1 MNISRSIQ
9 AVDTHTSG
17 EATRIITGGLPVLKG
32 GTMMEKKQYFLSHND
47 SIRRTCM
54 LEPRGHANM
63 FGAVITEPADPS
75 CDYGVIFLDGGGCLN
90 MCGHGTIGVST
101 ALVELGMVEVS
112 EPYTDLRLETPAGPV
127 AVRVRVENGRAIEVT
142 FRNVPAFVYRKDVSV
157 EVPGLG
163 AVTLDIAFG
172 GSFFGIVGKDQLGI
186 DELTPANLP
195 GIVPKALAL
204 RESLNRQ
211 VEICHPLL
219 DITEVDLIEI
229 YGPPKDPDAD
239 VQNTVVF
246 GQGQVDRSPC
256 GTGTCAKLAVLTAKG
271 KLELGQE
278 FVHESILG
286 TTFRARALERTRV
299 GAYDAIVPEITGS
312 AYITG
317 FNDLLMDE
325 LDPFKNGF
333 VL

>member
-1 MNISRSIQ
+1 M
-9 AVDTHTSG
+9 DTHTSG

-32 GTMMEKKQYFLSHND
+32 STMMEKKQYFLSHYDN
-47 SIRRTCM
+47 IRRTCM

-63 FGAVITEPADPS
+63 FGAVITEPTDPN

-112 EPYTDLRLETPAGPV
+112 EPYTNLRLETPAGPV

-142 FRNVPAFVYRKDVSV
+142 FRNVPAFVYQKDVSV

-163 AVTLDIAFG
+163 AITLDIAFG
-172 GSFFGIVGKDQLGI
+172 GSFFGIVHKDQLGI